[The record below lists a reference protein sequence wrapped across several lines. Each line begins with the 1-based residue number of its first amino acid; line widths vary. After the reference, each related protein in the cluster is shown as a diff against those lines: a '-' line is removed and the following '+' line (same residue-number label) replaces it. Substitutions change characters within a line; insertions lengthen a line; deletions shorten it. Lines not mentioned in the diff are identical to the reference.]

1 MPVSLILAYGCKIA
15 FVFYG
20 LQTGDTT
27 FDITNLLL
35 ISLESFLMKKYII
48 NIFLNTFLESFLNC
62 I

>member
-1 MPVSLILAYGCKIA
+1 MPVSLILAYSCKIA